1 MSATAT
7 TLGPN
12 DSLVLTV
19 PSRTLRGQNW
29 PVTITT
35 GLTEFHITCGCR
47 ASRTRRCWHVAFV
60 ARLLHA
66 DGDFRWHQG
75 HAVGRW
81 VDLDCDDLEPA
92 WIDRAIQG
100 AIARAA

>member
-35 GLTEFHITCGCR
+35 TLAEFHITCGCR
-47 ASRTRRCWHVAFV
+47 ATRSCWHVAFV
-60 ARLLHA
+60 ARLLQT
-66 DGDFRWHQG
+66 DGDFRWHQVR
-75 HAVGRW
+75 AVGRW
-81 VDLDCDDLEPA
+81 VDLECDDIEPA
-92 WIDRAIQG
+92 WIDRAIG
-100 AIARAA
+100 AALTRAAR